1 MSDKD
6 SLSKNAYGGVDGEKY
21 IPFVSNPSLLSQGS
35 LKAILIGILLA
46 ILFAGANTYLGLT
59 AGMTIAG
66 GIPGAILGSGLLY
79 TIFRKKSILEGNI
92 MQSMSSGGESIASG
106 MIFVLP
112 AVIIIGATINI
123 VDALIASVIGLVLG
137 IFIIVLIR
145 KYLIVKSHGELLY
158 PESMAISEV
167 LVTSNATD
175 NKNLSK
181 LVSGGILG
189 ASVKLL
195 GAEALRFFND
205 APVHVFKSLKAQFGI
220 GISPA
225 LIGVGFIVGTEV
237 AFAMLAGSILGSFAF
252 VPLFSFFGELVPSL
266 VVFPSTIPLSE
277 MTPGAIGSKYIR
289 YIGAGAIATG
299 GLISIVKALPT
310 VITSVKQTFGNVS
323 ITTSDSYN
331 QDISIKLLG
340 VLVLISFVVILFIPE
355 NLLLGLI
362 VAVLTIACAFLF
374 SVVAARMTGI
384 VGTSNLPV
392 SGMTIASLL
401 VITPMFGLW
410 GYSDI
415 DSMALVLLLG
425 TTLVVAI
432 ALSGGFSQSLKTTFI
447 LGGSNK
453 IVEKSFILASFFG
466 LIVVFS
472 LIMVLDKVYGF
483 ASEDTILIA
492 PQANLMALI
501 VKGISSGDL
510 PWTFIL
516 SGVAIAVML
525 ALLKLPVM
533 SIAIGFYLPITTV
546 MAVVCG
552 GLLRWFIEAKYKKET
567 SVKETKVSNGIILA
581 SGLVA
586 GESLVGLLVAILAL
600 SIGSLDSINR
610 IGGLLLPTSFIDS
623 VAVGFTILALFM
635 YVLYRKI
642 IKNYQ

>member
-1 MSDKD
+1 MSKD
-6 SLSKNAYGGVDGEKY
+6 SLSKNAYGGIDGEKY
-21 IPFVSNPSLLSQGS
+21 VPFIADAKNLSQGS
-35 LKAILIGILLA
+35 IKAILIGILLA

-79 TIFRKKSILEGNI
+79 TFFRKKSILEGNV

-112 AVIIIGATINI
+112 AIIIIGGSINI
-123 VDALIASVIGLVLG
+123 KDAIIASIMGLILG
-137 IFIIVLIR
+137 VFIIVLIR

-167 LVTSNATD
+167 LVTSNATES
-175 NKNLSK
+175 KNIYK
-181 LVSGGILG
+181 LVSGALIG
-189 ASVKLL
+189 ALVKLL
-195 GAEALRFFND
+195 GSEALRFFND
-205 APVHVFKSLKAQFGI
+205 APTKIFTSIKAQFGI
-220 GISPA
+220 GVSPA

-237 AFAMLAGSILGSFAF
+237 AFAMLAGSILANFAF

-266 VVFPSTIPLSE
+266 VVFPSSVPISE
-277 MTPGAIGSKYIR
+277 MSPSAIGSRYIR

-299 GLISIVKALPT
+299 GLISIIKALPT
-310 VITSVKQTFGNVS
+310 VIVSVKQAFGNVS
-323 ITTSDSYN
+323 ISASDKYN

-340 VLVLISFVVILFIPE
+340 LLVLVCFAVIMFIPQS
-355 NLLLGLI
+355 LILGII
-362 VAVLTIACAFLF
+362 VAILTIMCAFLF

-401 VITPMFGLW
+401 VITPVFALW
-410 GYSDI
+410 GYTDI
-415 DSMALVLLLG
+415 NSMALVLLLG
-425 TTLVVAI
+425 TTLVIAI

-447 LGGSNK
+447 LGGNTK
-453 IVEKSFILASFFG
+453 IVQKAFILASIFG

-483 ASEDTILIA
+483 TSENSILIA

-516 SGVAIAVML
+516 SGVAIAIML
-525 ALLKLPVM
+525 SLLQLPVM

-552 GLLRWFIEAKYKKET
+552 GVLRWFIEKKYNKDKNIQE
-567 SVKETKVSNGIILA
+567 EKVGNGIILSA
-581 SGLVA
+581 GLVA
-586 GESLVGLLVAILAL
+586 GESLIGLLVAILAL
-600 SIGSLDSINR
+600 SLGSLHGINMV
-610 IGGLLLPTSFIDS
+610 GGLFLPNMFIDS
-623 VAVGFTILALFM
+623 IAVGFMILFLFM
-635 YVLYRKI
+635 FIFYRKI
-642 IKNYQ
+642 IKNYN